1 MRPMLSNSMR
11 TSQEILVECWYD
23 RTDRDSVIQWA
34 EAFVK
39 SHDHVPTE
47 VFEIFDAQ
55 EHHFEDILFKLSIA
69 EEPDFSPQSLSAEIL
84 AAKYLINLIKRYLN
98 DEITPL
104 DICRVINNIDCGFMN
119 APRDLPNNVAY
130 YPCWLGNLY
139 SSCDWCDE
147 TWTNSSAPHLK
158 QDLENQLPHISEWIN
173 NNSQSN

>member
-1 MRPMLSNSMR
+1 MKSH
-11 TSQEILVECWYD
+11 QEILVQCWYD
-23 RTDRDSVIQWA
+23 KTNIESIIQWA
-34 EAFVK
+34 DTFVK
-39 SHDHVPTE
+39 NNNHIPEE
-47 VFEIFDAQ
+47 VFEIFYAP
-55 EHHFEDILFKLSIA
+55 EHHFEDILFRLTVA
-69 EEPDFSPQSLSAEIL
+69 TEPDFLPQSLSAEIL

-98 DEITPL
+98 DEVIPI

-119 APRDLPNNVAY
+119 APRDLPDNVTY

-158 QDLENQLPHISEWIN
+158 QDLENQLPYITEWIN

>member
-34 EAFVK
+34 ETFVK

-55 EHHFEDILFKLSIA
+55 EQHLEDILLRLTMTIDS
-69 EEPDFSPQSLSAEIL
+69 DFSPQSLNAEIL
-84 AAKYLINLIKRYLN
+84 AAKYLIDSIKKYLS
-98 DEITPL
+98 DEMTPI
-104 DICRVINNIDCGFMN
+104 DICRVIRKIDCGFMN
-119 APRDLPNNVAY
+119 APRDLPDNIAY

-139 SSCDWCDE
+139 DSCDWCDSM
-147 TWTNSSAPHLK
+147 WTADSVPHLK
-158 QDLENQLPHISEWIN
+158 QDLKSQLPYIIEWIDR
-173 NNSQSN
+173 QSSTK